1 MKFIAILAP
10 GAKRG
15 RKGARPRGLGIAE
28 NFCCFECPEDFFG
41 NVPLQ
46 HAADSVPE
54 IILGA
59 LKAGKVFCDSENA
72 WPHSFSPTWA
82 PPRGGSETLEN
93 VAILACAACALARAA
108 RLGRR
113 V

>member
-28 NFCCFECPEDFFG
+28 NFCCFECPGDFFG

-59 LKAGKVFCDSENA
+59 LKAGKVFCDSESA
-72 WPHSFSPTWA
+72 WPHSFSPTWV
-82 PPRGGSETLEN
+82 PPRGLRNRGKS
-93 VAILACAACALARAA
+93 
-108 RLGRR
+108 
-113 V
+113 

>member
-41 NVPLQ
+41 NVPCSTLQ
-46 HAADSVPE
+46 T
-54 IILGA
+54 
-59 LKAGKVFCDSENA
+59 VF
-72 WPHSFSPTWA
+72 PK
-82 PPRGGSETLEN
+82 
-93 VAILACAACALARAA
+93 
-108 RLGRR
+108 
-113 V
+113 